1 MCLEHR
7 ALGGATERGDA
18 CSVGGQDGVRTPP
31 PLGLERKV
39 QASAAAEEQ
48 RAKLQLELSEATRL
62 RDEYQAEAGKQ
73 RKAASE
79 SLEMARA
86 QKLSLDKA
94 TRAQQEM
101 LQRV

>member
-1 MCLEHR
+1 M
-7 ALGGATERGDA
+7 
-18 CSVGGQDGVRTPP
+18 
-31 PLGLERKV
+31 